1 MNVSLYTLK
10 LLSNS
15 VRNPIFN
22 LYTLYLTQFLFILS
36 DAVKDLGIGVA
47 TESQRGQV
55 TSPGPHSRSEAK
67 LHFM

>member
-1 MNVSLYTLK
+1 MNVSLYTLE

-47 TESQRGQV
+47 PESQRGPV